1 MWPSSSRFLTRLR
14 AGEDHIDDRRPERVI
29 AISRIVLAA
38 AALLAVYIDPPEPAH
53 FTNVVR
59 LMLFGYLVYGVLI
72 WVRLRWRQLGP
83 RVIVVLHLIDIVF
96 PVVVAFFSGGPRSPF
111 FLFFFF
117 AIVWSAFRWGS
128 VESIATAAAT
138 MLMLIGETLLMGF
151 TGRGLNGSAIESA
164 ELNRIFLRCVY
175 LAMLGAMLGMLGER
189 EKEWRAEQGLINR
202 VLKAIRAERGFGE
215 TMHFVVREF
224 LKLYRGTRAI
234 AVIQAVATGR
244 FYQYELYRDRPNEH
258 PSFIEI
264 FGEEGRLRMLPD
276 RPPAFYVLGTPD
288 EAKDTHWISL
298 DQTGQV
304 SHSQY
309 RSPARYFGY
318 GLNESALCIGFQFG
332 NEWSGRLMLIGA
344 RLGPKREDELKF
356 AEKLMR
362 GIGPAVYSVYL
373 VRRLRNRISAVE
385 RARVARE
392 LHDGAIQSLIAVEM
406 QVDVLR
412 RQAAENSDRLANDL
426 ERIQQ
431 LLREQVLEMR
441 ELMQQLKPAEVS
453 PEQFLDFVGNTIER
467 FRRDTGI
474 NATLQSEVREVDLT
488 PQQCRELG
496 RILQEALVNVRKHSG
511 AGNVMVDLNRRNGNL
526 VLTIEDDGRGF
537 GFTGRLNSEQLTA
550 ARLGPTI
557 IQERVRSMSGELEI
571 ESVPGKGARLQVA
584 LPRKGN
590 RAHG

>member
-1 MWPSSSRFLTRLR
+1 MWPSSSRFLTRLL
-14 AGEDHIDDRRPERVI
+14 AGEDQIDDRRPELVI

-38 AALLAVYIDPPEPAH
+38 AALFAVYIDPTEPVY

-59 LMLFGYLVYGVLI
+59 LMLFGYLVYGAVI
-72 WVRLRWRQLGP
+72 WVRLRWRRIGS
-83 RVIVVLHLIDIVF
+83 RVIVVLHLIDIIF

-111 FLFFFF
+111 FLFFLF

-138 MLMLIGETLLMGF
+138 MLMLIGETLVMGF
-151 TGRGLNGSAIESA
+151 TGSGLNGSAIESA

-189 EKEWRAEQGLINR
+189 EKEWRAEQSLINR
-202 VLKAIRAERGFGE
+202 VLKSIRAERGFGE
-215 TMHFVVREF
+215 TMHFVIREF

-234 AVIQAVATGR
+234 AVIQALATGR
-244 FYQYELYRDRPNEH
+244 FYQYELYRNRTNEH
-258 PSFIEI
+258 PGFIEI

-276 RPPAFYVLGTPD
+276 RPTAFYVLGTRD
-288 EAKDTHWISL
+288 DSHDTYWLSL
-298 DQTGQV
+298 DQAGQV

-309 RSPARYFGY
+309 RSPARYFAYDPG
-318 GLNESALCIGFQFG
+318 ESALCIGFQFG
-332 NEWSGRLMLIGA
+332 NEWTGRLMLVGA
-344 RLGPKREDELKF
+344 QLGPKREDELKF

-412 RQAAENSDRLANDL
+412 RQASEHSGRLADDL

-453 PEQFLDFVGNTIER
+453 PEQFLDFLGNTIER

-474 NATLQSEVREVDLT
+474 NATLQSEVKEVDLT

-496 RILQEALVNVRKHSG
+496 RIVQEALVNVRKHSG
-511 AGNVMVDLNRRNGNL
+511 AGNVMVDLDRRNGHL

-584 LPRKGN
+584 LPKKGN